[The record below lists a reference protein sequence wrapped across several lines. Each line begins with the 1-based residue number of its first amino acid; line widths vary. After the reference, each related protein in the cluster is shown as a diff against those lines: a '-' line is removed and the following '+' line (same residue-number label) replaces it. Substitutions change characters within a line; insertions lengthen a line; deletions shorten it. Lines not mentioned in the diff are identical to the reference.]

1 MVRSRWSNEGIQ
13 PTPILT
19 FPSLRTTT
27 TLPTLVTQP
36 RQNFCASIESYVGL
50 IVREH
55 REGSDACG
63 TVSGIAGV
71 KIETS
76 AGNVEAATLGG
87 CLSPPEDDAPDAEP
101 EQPGQ
106 GHGGAVND
114 KVDTAEA
121 GAPASAA

>member
-1 MVRSRWSNEGIQ
+1 M
-13 PTPILT
+13 
-19 FPSLRTTT
+19 
-27 TLPTLVTQP
+27 
-36 RQNFCASIESYVGL
+36 
-50 IVREH
+50 REH

-106 GHGGAVND
+106 GHGGAVNN